1 MAFWAESAGGSGAW
15 PVLAGPGAYRDLN
28 LILHHRRPTMRIS
41 HALPFALLLA
51 ATACSPKPDAGSA
64 PAGKAEKVSKFGE
77 YRGYSDSLYSEW
89 VRESHYVTM
98 RDGVRIAVDIIRP
111 AIKGIPVDQKMPVV
125 WTHSRYHRGSP
136 PPAAFLASHE
146 LGARPGKSWN
156 LDSIPPKVPSLVD
169 RDPALQRLVKHGYV
183 VVSAQVRGGGA
194 SSGRYQGLFS
204 PAETLDAHDLMD
216 WMVKQPWCDGNL
228 GMFGGSYLGIT
239 QYMAASTKH
248 PALKA
253 IFPNVA
259 AFDMYDVLH
268 DGGIYRQNMI
278 QHWGILTHSLDV
290 SFPEPP
296 VDEDSTGALWRAALK
311 DHAKNWDVVAQWTAA
326 KFRDHKT
333 PEFDLIQFMP
343 STFLMPM
350 NESNVAAYHWGGWYD
365 IFARDEMLWYRNWT
379 GVDRV
384 AMGPWSHAFQDSTM
398 GAERARLTSAEQH
411 RWFDRWLKGIQNGV
425 DKDPPVEFALMIDP
439 GKWVWESAGEWP
451 LKSVTNVDYDF
462 GAGPSGSVKS
472 VNDGLLAP
480 GAAGAAGQDKWKVD
494 LTTTTGTATRWD
506 NAVGQGMMK
515 YPDLAPNDAKA
526 LTYTTAPLAKDVTV
540 IGHPV
545 VTLYLSSDQKDGD
558 FYAYLEEVDSTGV
571 SHYISEGM
579 LRASHRTQ
587 AKPAWNN
594 LDLPWHLS
602 QKGDLAPL
610 VPGQMAEL
618 EFSLQPTATVF
629 NAGHRIRVTIVGA
642 DTDNTEKPPV
652 HGRPTVTVYR
662 GGENSS
668 RISLPI
674 RP

>member
-1 MAFWAESAGGSGAW
+1 
-15 PVLAGPGAYRDLN
+15 
-28 LILHHRRPTMRIS
+28 MRTS
-41 HALPFALLLA
+41 PALPLVLLLV
-51 ATACSPKPDAGSA
+51 TASACAPKPDAAPTTKPDRVSA
-64 PAGKAEKVSKFGE
+64 FGV

-98 RDGVRIAVDIIRP
+98 RDGVKIAVDIIRP
-111 AIKGIPVDQKMPVV
+111 AIKGIAVDQKMPVV

-136 PPAAFLASHE
+136 PAAVFQASRE
-146 LGARPGKSWN
+146 LGKPSKDWN
-156 LDSIPPKVPSLVD
+156 LDSIPPKVASLVD
-169 RDPALQRLVKHGYV
+169 RDPSLQRLIKHGYV

-204 PAETLDAHDLMD
+204 PAETADAHDLMD

-259 AFDMYDVLH
+259 GFDMYDLAR
-268 DGGIYRQNMI
+268 DGGIYRENML
-278 QHWGILTHSLDV
+278 QHWGLLTHNLDV
-290 SFPEPP
+290 SYPEPP
-296 VDEDSTGALWRAALK
+296 VDEDSTGAMWRAALK
-311 DHAKNWDVVAQWTAA
+311 DHLKNWNVVTEWGAA
-326 KFRDHKT
+326 RFRDHKT
-333 PEFDLIQFMP
+333 PNFDLITFQP
-343 STFLMPM
+343 SSYLAQM
-350 NESNVAAYHWGGWYD
+350 NESGVAAYHWGGWYD
-365 IFARDEMLWYRNWT
+365 VFARDEMLWFRNWT

-384 AMGPWSHAFQDSTM
+384 AMGPWSHAAQDSTM

-411 RWFDRWLKGIQNGV
+411 RWFDRWLKGIQNSV

-439 GKWVWESAGEWP
+439 GKWVWESADAWP
-451 LKSVTNVDYDF
+451 LKTVTNVDYFF
-462 GAGPSGSVKS
+462 GAGSSASVKS
-472 VNDGLLAP
+472 VNDGLLVP
-480 GAAGAAGQDKWKVD
+480 GSAGEVGEDKWKVD

-515 YPDLAPNDAKA
+515 YPDLTPNDAKG

-545 VTLYLSSDQKDGD
+545 VTLYVSSDQTDGD
-558 FYAYLEEVDSTGV
+558 FYAYLEEVDSTGFSRYV
-571 SHYISEGM
+571 TEGM
-579 LRASHRTQ
+579 LRASHRTLT
-587 AKPAWNN
+587 KPPWDN
-594 LDLPWHLS
+594 LDLPWHLN
-602 QKGDLAPL
+602 QKDDVKPL
-610 VPGQMAEL
+610 VPGKMVEL
-618 EFSLQPTATVF
+618 DFSLEPTATVF

-642 DTDNTEKPPV
+642 DVDNTEKPPV
-652 HGRPTVTVYR
+652 HGRPTVTLHR
-662 GGENSS
+662 GGESAS